1 MHCGYR
7 ERLTGELRNVD
18 MRSSGYDDS
27 ITWNQ
32 LSGTDQQQVANSYV
46 ACFNIVHGP
55 AGDAMSH
62 ARSGVLEGSDC
73 VGCSAL
79 SVPLQRFAS
88 GLHQHDDE
96 AGKRLPQNRASSIAS
111 VAARATA
118 KPPDGTSPPGCN
130 PNSGPTTRPPEHQTA
145 S

>member
-79 SVPLQRFAS
+79 SIPLQRFAS

-96 AGKRLPQNRASSIAS
+96 AGKRLPQNQREQYRKRCDE
-111 VAARATA
+111 VDCEAARRYFRSEERRVG
-118 KPPDGTSPPGCN
+118 KEG
-130 PNSGPTTRPPEHQTA
+130 
-145 S
+145 